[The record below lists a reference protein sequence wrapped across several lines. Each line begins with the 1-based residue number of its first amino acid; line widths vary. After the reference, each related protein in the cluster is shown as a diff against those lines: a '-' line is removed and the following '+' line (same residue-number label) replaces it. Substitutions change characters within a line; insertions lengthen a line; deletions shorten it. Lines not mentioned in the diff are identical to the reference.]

1 MPVHTNTFFAQSI
14 TQKDSTALELIQI
27 AKEML
32 IKFPHEVRV
41 VQGQIC
47 VFHSQSLYASMSLL
61 LHWIALKSQNINLSS
76 FL

>member
-1 MPVHTNTFFAQSI
+1 MPVHTNTCTCSILNLISFVYNEAFFAQSI

-41 VQGQIC
+41 VQGQI
-47 VFHSQSLYASMSLL
+47 
-61 LHWIALKSQNINLSS
+61 
-76 FL
+76 